1 MGKTMTTQNNNNS
14 FSCNNPNNIS
24 NTPLSKNS
32 KFLIFVVKAIT
43 FVAISYGLIF
53 GGLVAFKIAKDN
65 PTPTSVKLKGNSE
78 KDVKSF
84 EFDFSI

>member
-1 MGKTMTTQNNNNS
+1 MGNTMSTQNNNNS
-14 FSCNNPNNIS
+14 FSCNNSNNIS

-43 FVAISYGLIF
+43 FVAIAYGIIF

-65 PTPTSVKLKGNSE
+65 PTPTSVKLKGNSG

-84 EFDFSI
+84 EFGFSI

>member
-14 FSCNNPNNIS
+14 FSCNNANNNS

-43 FVAISYGLIF
+43 FVAIAYGVIF
-53 GGLVAFKIAKDN
+53 GGLVAFKLAKDN
-65 PTPTSVKLKGNSE
+65 PTPTSVKLKGNSG

-84 EFDFSI
+84 ELDFSI

>member
-1 MGKTMTTQNNNNS
+1 MSQQNHNNNNH
-14 FSCNNPNNIS
+14 
-24 NTPLSKNS
+24 NTS
-32 KFLIFVVKAIT
+32 KFKSNKVIIFITIAIT
-43 FVAISYGLIF
+43 IVAIAYGIIF

-65 PTPTSVKLKGNSE
+65 PTPTSVKLKGNSG

>member
-1 MGKTMTTQNNNNS
+1 MGNTMQTQNNNNS
-14 FSCNNPNNIS
+14 FSCNNSNN
-24 NTPLSKNS
+24 NTS
-32 KFLIFVVKAIT
+32 KFKSNKIIIFITIAIT
-43 FVAISYGLIF
+43 IIAISYGLIF

-65 PTPTSVKLKGNSE
+65 PTPTSVKLKGTSS

>member
-1 MGKTMTTQNNNNS
+1 MQTQNNNNS
-14 FSCNNPNNIS
+14 NNNS
-24 NTPLSKNS
+24 NTPLFKNS
-32 KFLIFVVKAIT
+32 KFLIFAVKAIT
-43 FVAISYGLIF
+43 FIAISYGLIF

-65 PTPTSVKLKGNSE
+65 PTPTSVRLKGNSG

>member
-1 MGKTMTTQNNNNS
+1 MGNTMSTQNNNNS
-14 FSCNNPNNIS
+14 
-24 NTPLSKNS
+24 NTPLFKNS
-32 KFLIFVVKAIT
+32 KLLIFVLKAIT

-65 PTPTSVKLKGNSE
+65 PTPTSVKLKGNSG

-84 EFDFSI
+84 ELDFSI

>member
-1 MGKTMTTQNNNNS
+1 MGNTMQTQNNNNS
-14 FSCNNPNNIS
+14 NNNS
-24 NTPLSKNS
+24 NTPLFKNS
-32 KFLIFVVKAIT
+32 KLLIFVLKAIT

-65 PTPTSVKLKGNSE
+65 PTPTSVKLKGNSG

-84 EFDFSI
+84 ELDFSI

>member
-1 MGKTMTTQNNNNS
+1 MSTQNNNNS
-14 FSCNNPNNIS
+14 FSCNNS
-24 NTPLSKNS
+24 NTSTFKNS

-65 PTPTSVKLKGNSE
+65 PTPTTVKLKGNSG

-84 EFDFSI
+84 ELDFSI

>member
-1 MGKTMTTQNNNNS
+1 MGNTMSTQNNNN
-14 FSCNNPNNIS
+14 FNNNTSIFKS
-24 NTPLSKNS
+24 NKVI
-32 KFLIFVVKAIT
+32 IFITIAIT
-43 FVAISYGLIF
+43 IVAISYGLIF

-65 PTPTSVKLKGNSE
+65 PTPTSVKLKGTSS

>member
-1 MGKTMTTQNNNNS
+1 MSTQNNNNS
-14 FSCNNPNNIS
+14 FSCNNSNNNS

-43 FVAISYGLIF
+43 FVAISYGIIF

-65 PTPTSVKLKGNSE
+65 LTPTSVKIKGSSG

-84 EFDFSI
+84 DFDFSI